1 MAGRVLVS
9 TIHEKR
15 DIDMQAHAHP
25 RRTRAAIAGL
35 ATLTLAATASA
46 ALAAETS
53 ANQQVALVNGT
64 GAQLAHKSHLNGT
77 AQVVSDNGQFMVF
90 ATDAPLVEADTNE
103 VEDIY
108 LRDAGDPDLTIL
120 VSAKN
125 GVVGNDISAEPT
137 ISADG
142 RYIAFTTWATNLTPD
157 ENGSTLDVVVK
168 DMQQDRIVLASV
180 TSKEKQKG
188 GNAFFP
194 VISDDGSAVSFQTF
208 SRLGPRDEDRKED
221 VYVRDLVAGVTRQ
234 GSLLPGGGGDVRGSV
249 LNGDLSADGDVVV
262 FGNANNLWAR
272 NVRTKQ
278 TIRFWQEP
286 DSPPCQS
293 FPMGS
298 AGRPAI
304 SGNGRWAAFA
314 SCATDLPREDG
325 QATDVYKINL
335 ETGRIVRVHRAGNGN
350 SYLPSLSRTGR
361 FVGFGSEASNL
372 VAGDTATPDAFVVD
386 TRTGTV
392 TRVSQGPDGAG
403 GNEASA
409 RNDVAISSDG
419 RTLAYT
425 SYADNLV
432 EGDQFDLEEVFVWRR

>member
-1 MAGRVLVS
+1 MY
-9 TIHEKR
+9 TKT
-15 DIDMQAHAHP
+15 HP
-25 RRTRAAIAGL
+25 RRTSWAIAGL
-35 ATLTLAATASA
+35 ATLAVATTASA
-46 ALAAETS
+46 ALAVEAPHNE
-53 ANQQVALVNGT
+53 QVALVNGT
-64 GAQLAHKSHLNGT
+64 GAQLEHKSHLNGT
-77 AQVVSDNGQFMVF
+77 AQVVSDGGQFVVF
-90 ATDAPLVEADTNE
+90 ATDAPLVEADTNG
-103 VEDIY
+103 VEDVY
-108 LRDAGDPDLTIL
+108 MRDAGDSDVTIL
-120 VSAKN
+120 VSSKG

-142 RYIAFTTWATNLTPD
+142 RYVAFTTWATNLTPD
-157 ENGSTLDVVVK
+157 QNGSTLDVVVK
-168 DMQQDRIVLASV
+168 DMQQDKTVIASV

-208 SRLGPRDEDRKED
+208 SKLGPRDEDRKED
-221 VYVRDLVAGVTRQ
+221 VYVRDLKAGVTRQ

-262 FGNANNLWAR
+262 FGNSNNLWAR
-272 NVRTKQ
+272 NVSTGR

-304 SGNGRWAAFA
+304 SGDGRWAAFA
-314 SCATDLPREDG
+314 SCATDLPRENG

-335 ETGRIVRVHRAGNGN
+335 TSGKIVRVHRAGNGN

-372 VAGDTATPDAFVVD
+372 VDGDTAMPDAFVVD

-392 TRVSQGPDGAG
+392 TRASQGPDGAG
-403 GNEASA
+403 GNNPSAS
-409 RNDVAISSDG
+409 NHVAISSDG
-419 RTLAYT
+419 KTLAYA

-432 EGDQFDLEEVFVWRR
+432 EGDMFDQQEVFVWKR